1 MRLLLIIVPIFVACS
16 LAAAEHDFA
25 IVTLTAG
32 GQVQG
37 LLLEEGESGIDLR
50 MLIAA
55 KNGRMRAAKV
65 RYETARIA
73 RIERSDP
80 FSEYP
85 AKAKAAGSDPVAL
98 AALSAW
104 CRDRFMNDEA
114 RTHAQAAVAA
124 APENAEAAAVLGS
137 LGLFLVEGEWLDER
151 ELHARGLIERDG
163 VVVAAADAKEEDR
176 TARAKAATD
185 AASKSANDKQAA
197 VTKAQADL
205 AALETATR
213 DAVSGRDKALKER
226 TAAAQAETA
235 AQRDVDAA
243 EARMTAARVTNDRAK
258 IADAQAGIDAART
271 LLRRSREVREKADKS
286 LAERDRAVL
295 DADEEKLERARKRL
309 ERAREAL
316 AGKNAK
322 D

>member
-1 MRLLLIIVPIFVACS
+1 MRLLLTALAVLVACPV
-16 LAAAEHDFA
+16 AAAEHDFA
-25 IVTLTAG
+25 VVTLTAG

-37 LLLEEGESGIDLR
+37 LLLKEEESGIDLR

-73 RIERSDP
+73 KVERSDP
-80 FSEYP
+80 IAEYP
-85 AKAKAAGSDPVAL
+85 AKAKAAGSDAVAL
-98 AALSAW
+98 AALAAW
-104 CRDRFMNDEA
+104 CRDRFLDDEA
-114 RTHAQAAVAA
+114 RTHARAAVAA
-124 APENAEAAAVLGS
+124 DPANTEAVAVLGS
-137 LGLFLVEGEWLDER
+137 LGLFLVDGEWLDER

-163 VVVAAADAKEEDR
+163 AIVAADAAKEQDR

-185 AASKSANDKQAA
+185 AASRSANDKQAA
-197 VTKAQADL
+197 VEKAQAEL

-213 DAVSGRDKALKER
+213 EAVSGRDKALKER

-243 EARMTAARVTNDRAK
+243 EARMTAARATNDRAK

-271 LLRRSREVREKADKS
+271 LLRRSREVREKSDKT
-286 LAERDRAVL
+286 LGERDRAVL
-295 DADEEKLERARKRL
+295 ESDEEKLERARKRL

-316 AGKNAK
+316 SGKSAK
-322 D
+322 E